1 MRIGIF
7 DSGLGGVNVL
17 KELVKKYPNN
27 EYIFYGDTLNLP
39 YGSKTI
45 EELQTFASNIIDFLI
60 SKNVDLIII
69 ACGTISSNCYQYLR
83 NKYSIP
89 IYDIVSPTIRYI
101 EASPYNS
108 IGVIAT
114 ERTIESKI
122 FERNAKVTLTKATK
136 DFVRIIEDGIID
148 DKEIKEI
155 ENELSIFKDRVDTL
169 VLGCTHYPFI
179 SNIITNYLN
188 IPLIDMGVCL
198 TNELTIQ
205 NNGTKKI
212 DLYFSDI
219 SDNLKNN
226 INLITNDDFTINR
239 LVINKK

>member
-45 EELQTFASNIIDFLI
+45 EELQAFASNIIDFLI

-101 EASPYNS
+101 EASPYNN

-122 FERNAKVTLTKATK
+122 FEQNAKVTLTKATK

-148 DKEIKEI
+148 DKEINEI

-179 SNIITNYLN
+179 SNIITNYF
-188 IPLIDMGVCL
+188 C
-198 TNELTIQ
+198 
-205 NNGTKKI
+205 
-212 DLYFSDI
+212 FS
-219 SDNLKNN
+219 
-226 INLITNDDFTINR
+226 
-239 LVINKK
+239 